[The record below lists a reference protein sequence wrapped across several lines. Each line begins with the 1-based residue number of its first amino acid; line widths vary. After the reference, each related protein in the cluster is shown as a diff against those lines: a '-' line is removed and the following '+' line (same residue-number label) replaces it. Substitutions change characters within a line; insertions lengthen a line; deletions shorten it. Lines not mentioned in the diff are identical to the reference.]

1 MSGECV
7 KTAAV
12 MALLE
17 QEAAR
22 FPDGRTKDHPVS
34 GPLKQACEDA
44 DVQVVPVTK
53 RDLAWNQKDVSPQN
67 PDMLEMIIAM
77 KLIFCGLVFG
87 PVQGPLEVQCARTDT
102 LRNANPVKQP
112 RDAKYYAVVCGGV
125 LIGYFKIVRP
135 PTSSKW
141 CFDIDGVKDGPQD
154 KTYVSDVYCRVKGLG
169 KIVTLLA
176 MAVALDTSTKYV
188 QLLVVRLMEEEVL
201 READKREVSQTR
213 LVPHPDYDKLKT
225 LYGMFGFKPMPA
237 FHPKEAGQEF
247 FSVHAS
253 VLCKNL
259 AKMIAN
265 VFTLEPWQTAKL
277 AAQKDADA
285 GTSMSLKGK
294 SFDALQDLVPKNI
307 ELNPTRGCADGWK
320 IFVIK
325 RFKHEETGKL
335 EWYKGIARWDP
346 EQGYY
351 HVTYPYDNDGE
362 HLDAKNLLSIV
373 STKEAPV
380 YIGF

>member
-1 MSGECV
+1 MSVECV
-7 KTAAV
+7 KTAEV

-17 QEAAR
+17 QEAKR

-34 GPLKQACEDA
+34 GPLERACKA
-44 DVQVVPVTK
+44 ANVNVVPVTK
-53 RDLAWNQKDVSPQN
+53 PDPAWNQKGVSPQN

-87 PVQGPLEVQCARTDT
+87 PVQGPLEVQCAKADT
-102 LRNANPVKQP
+102 LRNANPIKQP

-188 QLLVVRLMEEEVL
+188 QLLVVRFMEEEVK

-213 LVPHPDYDKLKT
+213 LVPHPDYEKLKT
-225 LYGMFGFKPMPA
+225 LYGMFGFKLMPA

-259 AKMIAN
+259 SKLIPT
-265 VFTLEPWQTAKL
+265 VFMLEPWQTAKL

-294 SFDALQDLVPKNI
+294 SFNALQDLVPKNI

-320 IFVIK
+320 IFVLK
-325 RFKHEETGKL
+325 RFKDEQTGKL
-335 EWYKGIARWDP
+335 EWYEGIAMWDP

-351 HVTYPYDNDGE
+351 LVTYPKDNDRE
-362 HLDAKNLLSIV
+362 HLDAKDLLSIV
-373 STKEAPV
+373 STTTAPV
-380 YIGF
+380 YMGC